1 MMILSAQTG
10 VIMDLPAIPFQY
22 NLTVEGE
29 YVMKMRSTQG
39 GDR

>member
-1 MMILSAQTG
+1 MLSRVKASRA
-10 VIMDLPAIPFQY
+10 VLEVKKEIPD